1 MPPYKKTV
9 KVTDIERPISS
20 NIFGR
25 DIIGTNPNVSAINKT
40 NIDLQDEVFNME
52 YVIKNK

>member
-1 MPPYKKTV
+1 MAPYKKTI

-25 DIIGTNPNVSAINKT
+25 DILGINPNVSAINKT
-40 NIDLQDEVFNME
+40 DIDLHDEAFNIE
-52 YVIKNK
+52 FLRKTK